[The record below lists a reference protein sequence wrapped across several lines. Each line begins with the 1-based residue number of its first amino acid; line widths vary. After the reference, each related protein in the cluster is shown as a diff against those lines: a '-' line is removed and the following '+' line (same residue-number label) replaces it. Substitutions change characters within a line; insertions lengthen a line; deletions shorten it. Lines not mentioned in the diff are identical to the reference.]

1 METLDLATVHLVN
14 RKHFEALENLSVL
27 DAAKSA
33 GVVLEHSCR
42 TGRCG
47 TCKAQVTA
55 GSTEV
60 MLPEAS
66 LHDDEK
72 AAGWILTCARSASS
86 DLWLDVEDLGL
97 LADMP
102 VKTLPCRI
110 DTLERVAP
118 DVLKV
123 VLRLPPNNGFRH
135 LAGQYIDVIAKG
147 GQRRS
152 YSIANDGNSGRI
164 ELHVREV
171 PGGTLSTYWFNEAKT
186 NDLLRFEGP
195 RGTFFLRDLTGKH
208 LVFLATGTG
217 IAPIAAMLG
226 SLAAMPATKPASVT
240 VYWGG
245 RVASDLYWQ
254 PGTDMPELRFVPVLS
269 RADAAWT
276 GARGHVQNVFL
287 AEAPAL
293 EHTVVYA
300 CGSDLMIEDA
310 RRSLQ
315 AAGLSAKSFF
325 ADAFVSSSH
334 DLKP

>member
-1 METLDLATVHLVN
+1 LATVHLVN
-14 RKHFEALENLSVL
+14 RKQFEAIDRVSVL
-27 DAAKSA
+27 DSAKTA

-60 MLPEAS
+60 MLPESS
-66 LHDDEK
+66 LHDDDR
-72 AAGWILTCARSASS
+72 AAGFILTCARTATS

-97 LADMP
+97 LADVP

-110 DTLERVAP
+110 DSLERVAP

-123 VLRLPPNNGFRH
+123 MLRLPPNNGFRY
-135 LAGQYIDVIAKG
+135 LPGQYIDVIAKG

-152 YSIANDGNSGRI
+152 YSIANVGDAAGAQKL

-171 PGGTLSTYWFNEAKT
+171 PGGELSGYWFGQAKV

-217 IAPIAAMLG
+217 IAPVAAMLAG
-226 SLAAMPATKPASVT
+226 LSGQAASKPESVT

-245 RVASDLYWQ
+245 RVAADHYWQ
-254 PGTDMPELRFVPVLS
+254 VPGDLGFECRFVPVLS
-269 RADAAWT
+269 RAGDEWT
-276 GARGHVQNVFL
+276 GARGHVQDVLL
-287 AEAPAL
+287 ADCPAL
-293 EHTVVYA
+293 AHTVVYA
-300 CGSDLMIEDA
+300 CGSDVMIENA
-310 RRSLQ
+310 RTRLT
-315 AAGLSAKSFF
+315 AAGLPPKGFYS
-325 ADAFVSSSH
+325 DAFLSSS
-334 DLKP
+334 P